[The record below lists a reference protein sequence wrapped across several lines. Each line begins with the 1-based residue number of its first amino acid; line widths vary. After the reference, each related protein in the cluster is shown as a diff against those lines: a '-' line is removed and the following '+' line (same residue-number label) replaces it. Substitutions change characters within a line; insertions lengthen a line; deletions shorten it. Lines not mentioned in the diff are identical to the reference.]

1 MLQNWRLAALCILS
15 GWGKFILPMAVPLLT
30 GYLIDD
36 FLLQPV
42 TEDTPKQLAWIAAG
56 SLILVMLIG
65 LSAFYRAALAQKL
78 ASILQHH
85 LRRRLFHHIQ
95 RLSMAFFA
103 RNHAGSLGSRVSSD
117 INYAGL
123 VVNQGL
129 IQFSMDGVSL
139 LTLSAVM
146 FWIQPLLAGVSLL
159 MLSFNALAVLFYGPK
174 IRRGRKAIQEGQS
187 SVTGRA
193 AEYFSA
199 ITLVKAFAGE
209 QESGRE
215 FTRSSRLVK
224 DLQMENSRLTGSY
237 QGLSN
242 ALLVACQLA
251 LAILG
256 SSLILYRPG
265 TLSHGELVQ
274 FLMYVGLINGNVQRI
289 TDNIVQLQDG
299 FAALER
305 ITDILKLHPNPRDAD
320 DAVEPEL
327 SGSMEFQHVT
337 FGYKNEPVIHD
348 FSFRFQAGR
357 SYALVGPSGSGK
369 STLTQLMLRFYDPWE
384 GEVAMDGVALPRIR
398 QSHFRAQVATVLQDP
413 ILFSTT
419 VKDNIGFATEK
430 AGMTEI
436 QEAARKAQAHDF
448 ILNLDKG
455 YQSRVGERGVS
466 LSGGQRQRIAIARA
480 LMRDPKVLIL
490 DEATSALDS
499 VTERSIQEVIDGLQG
514 SRTVM
519 IIAHRLSTIQNVD
532 EILVM
537 KDGVLAEHGTYA
549 ELIALDGI
557 FAEMV
562 REQEMGTGE
571 E

>member
-1 MLQNWRLAALCILS
+1 M
-15 GWGKFILPMAVPLLT
+15 FPMAVPMLT

-36 FLLQPV
+36 FLTQPV
-42 TEDTPKQLAWIAAG
+42 SPDTAVRLWQLAG
-56 SLILVMLIG
+56 FSLVLVICIG
-65 LSAFYRAALAQKL
+65 LSAYYRSALAQKL
-78 ASILQHH
+78 ASMLQHH

-95 RLSMAFFA
+95 RLSMSFFA
-103 RNHAGSLGSRVSSD
+103 RHHAGSLGSRVSSD
-117 INYAGL
+117 ITYAGM

-139 LTLSAVM
+139 LTLTAVM
-146 FWIQPLLAGVSLL
+146 LWINPVLALVSLVL
-159 MLSFNALAVLFYGPK
+159 LSLNGITVWFYGPK
-174 IRRGRKAIQEGQS
+174 IRQGRKAIQEGQS

-215 FTRSSRLVK
+215 FSRSSRQVQ
-224 DLQMENSRLTGSY
+224 DLQVETSRLAGSY

-242 ALLVACQLA
+242 ALLVACQLVLA
-251 LAILG
+251 LLG
-256 SSLILYRPG
+256 SMLILYRPG
-265 TLSHGELVQ
+265 TLTQGELVQ
-274 FLMYVGLINGNVQRI
+274 FLMYVGLINGSVQRL

-305 ITDILKLHPNPRDAD
+305 ISDILKLHPDPNDAE
-320 DAVEPEL
+320 DALEPALTGGMQFE
-327 SGSMEFQHVT
+327 HVK
-337 FGYKNEPVIHD
+337 FGYKDEAIIHD
-348 FSFRFQAGR
+348 FSFHFQPGR

-384 GEVAMDGVALPRIR
+384 GTVRMDEYPLREIK
-398 QSHFRAQVATVLQDP
+398 QSHFRTQVATVLQDP
-413 ILFSTT
+413 ILFSTS
-419 VKDNIGFATEK
+419 VKDNIGFATEG
-430 AGMTEI
+430 AGMKEI
-436 QEAARKAQAHDF
+436 ETAAKKAQAHEF
-448 ILNLDKG
+448 ILKLDQG
-455 YQSRVGERGVS
+455 YKSRVGERGVS

-480 LMRDPKVLIL
+480 LMRDPKMLIL

-514 SRTVM
+514 SRTVI
-519 IIAHRLSTIQNVD
+519 IIAHRLSTIRNVD

-537 KDGVLAEHGTYA
+537 KDGYLAEHGSYTKLLA
-549 ELIALDGI
+549 ENGL

-562 REQEMGTGE
+562 REQEMGKGE
-571 E
+571 AA

>member
-1 MLQNWRLAALCILS
+1 MLRHWRLAALCILA

-30 GYLIDD
+30 GFLIDD
-36 FLLQPV
+36 FLNQGV
-42 TEDTPKQLAWIAAG
+42 TDNTAMQLGWIAAG
-56 SLILVMLIG
+56 SLILVTLIG
-65 LSAFYRAALAQKL
+65 LSSFYRSALAQKL

-139 LTLSAVM
+139 LTLSVVM
-146 FWIQPLLAGVSLL
+146 FLIHPLLAAVSLL
-159 MLSFNALAVLFYGPK
+159 LLSLNAVTVLVYGPK

-187 SVTGRA
+187 SVTGQA

-209 QESGRE
+209 RESGRE
-215 FTRSSRLVK
+215 FSRSSQVVK

-242 ALLVACQLA
+242 ALLVACQLVLA
-251 LAILG
+251 LLG
-256 SSLILYRPG
+256 STLILYRPG
-265 TLSHGELVQ
+265 TLTHGELVQ

-305 ITDILKLHPNPRDAD
+305 ISDILKVHPNPKDAE
-320 DAVEPEL
+320 DAVEPAL
-327 SGSMEFQHVT
+327 TGGMAFHHVT
-337 FGYKNEPVIHD
+337 FGYKEEAVIHD
-348 FSFRFQAGR
+348 FSFEFEAGR

-384 GEVAMDGVALPRIR
+384 GHVAMDGVPLPKIR

-419 VKDNIGFATEK
+419 VKDNIGFATEN

-436 QEAARKAQAHDF
+436 QEAARKAQAHAF
-448 ILNLDKG
+448 ILKLDKG

-537 KDGVLAEHGTYA
+537 KDGILAEHGSYA
-549 ELIALDGI
+549 ELMALDGL

-562 REQEMGTGE
+562 HEQEMGTGE